1 MDQGFFLLFAAASVI
16 TALTVVLARN
26 PVHSALALMA
36 CFLQISAIFVLLEA
50 PLLAVI
56 QIFVYVGA
64 IMVLFLFVIMMI
76 DVREALSQRFLPG
89 GNLPAVVLLVVLG
102 VEMLVLVFW
111 SNRFS
116 ITEPVAVRT
125 AGEIR
130 QLSTTLFADY
140 LLPFEAASVILL
152 AALVGAIVLARIS
165 CQRLVQAHRGADAV
179 HLVGRDRRPEARAVD
194 DDARVRFPA
203 GNLDGH

>member
-1 MDQGFFLLFAAASVI
+1 MGQGFFLLFAMASVI
-16 TALTVVLARN
+16 TALIVVLARN

-76 DVREALSQRFLPG
+76 DVREAALQRFLPG
-89 GNLPAVVLLVVLG
+89 GNLPALVLLVLLG
-102 VEMLVLVFW
+102 GEMLALVVW

-116 ITEPVAVRT
+116 VTEPVAMR
-125 AGEIR
+125 AGDQIR
-130 QLSTTLFADY
+130 QLSMTLFADY
-140 LLPFEAASVILL
+140 FLPFEAASVILL
-152 AALVGAIVLARIS
+152 AALVGAIVLARKE
-165 CQRLVQAHRGADAV
+165 Q
-179 HLVGRDRRPEARAVD
+179 E
-194 DDARVRFPA
+194 
-203 GNLDGH
+203 

>member
-1 MDQGFFLLFAAASVI
+1 MDQGFFLLFATVSVI
-16 TALTVVLARN
+16 TALMVVLAPN

-76 DVREALSQRFLPG
+76 DVREAVLQRFLPG
-89 GNLPAVVLLVVLG
+89 RNLPALVLLVLLG
-102 VEMLVLVFW
+102 VEMLVLVRW
-111 SNRFS
+111 SDRFS
-116 ITEPVAVRT
+116 VMEPVATPTGGDVRL
-125 AGEIR
+125 
-130 QLSTTLFADY
+130 LSMTLFANY

-152 AALVGAIVLARIS
+152 AALVGAIVLARKEP
-165 CQRLVQAHRGADAV
+165 G
-179 HLVGRDRRPEARAVD
+179 
-194 DDARVRFPA
+194 
-203 GNLDGH
+203 

>member
-1 MDQGFFLLFAAASVI
+1 MDPGFFLLFATVSVI

-36 CFLQISAIFVLLEA
+36 CFLNISAIFVMLEA

-76 DVREALSQRFLPG
+76 DVREAVLQRFLPG
-89 GNLPAVVLLVVLG
+89 RNLPAMGLLILLG
-102 VEMLVLVFW
+102 IEMLVLVLW
-111 SNRFS
+111 SDRFS
-116 ITEPVAVRT
+116 ITEPA
-125 AGEIR
+125 AIGGGDQIR

-152 AALVGAIVLARIS
+152 AALVGAIVLARK
-165 CQRLVQAHRGADAV
+165 
-179 HLVGRDRRPEARAVD
+179 E
-194 DDARVRFPA
+194 
-203 GNLDGH
+203 

>member
-1 MDQGFFLLFAAASVI
+1 MDQGFFLLFATVSVI
-16 TALTVVLARN
+16 TAVTVVLARN

-76 DVREALSQRFLPG
+76 DVREAVLQRFLPG
-89 GNLPAVVLLVVLG
+89 GSLPALVLVVVLG
-102 VEMLVLVFW
+102 VEMFVLVLR
-111 SNRFS
+111 SGRFS
-116 ITEPVAVRT
+116 LTEPVA
-125 AGEIR
+125 AGSGDKIR

-140 LLPFEAASVILL
+140 LLPFETASVILL
-152 AALVGAIVLARIS
+152 AALVGAIVLARKES
-165 CQRLVQAHRGADAV
+165 G
-179 HLVGRDRRPEARAVD
+179 
-194 DDARVRFPA
+194 
-203 GNLDGH
+203 

>member
-76 DVREALSQRFLPG
+76 DVREAVLQRFLPG
-89 GNLPAVVLLVVLG
+89 GNLPALVLLVLLG
-102 VEMLVLVFW
+102 VEMLVLVLW
-111 SNRFS
+111 SDRFS
-116 ITEPVAVRT
+116 VTEPIAMRT
-125 AGEIR
+125 GDVR

-152 AALVGAIVLARIS
+152 AALVGAIVLARKE
-165 CQRLVQAHRGADAV
+165 
-179 HLVGRDRRPEARAVD
+179 P
-194 DDARVRFPA
+194 P
-203 GNLDGH
+203 

>member
-1 MDQGFFLLFAAASVI
+1 MDPGFFLLFATVSVI

-36 CFLQISAIFVLLEA
+36 CFLNISAIFVMLEA

-76 DVREALSQRFLPG
+76 DVREAVLQRFLPG
-89 GNLPAVVLLVVLG
+89 SNLPAMGLLILLG
-102 VEMLVLVFW
+102 IEMLALVLW
-111 SNRFS
+111 SDRFS
-116 ITEPVAVRT
+116 ITEPA
-125 AGEIR
+125 AMGGGDQIR

-152 AALVGAIVLARIS
+152 AALVGAIVLARKE
-165 CQRLVQAHRGADAV
+165 QG
-179 HLVGRDRRPEARAVD
+179 
-194 DDARVRFPA
+194 
-203 GNLDGH
+203 

>member
-1 MDQGFFLLFAAASVI
+1 MDQGFFLLFAAVSVI

-50 PLLAVI
+50 PFLAVI

-76 DVREALSQRFLPG
+76 DVREAVLRRFMPG
-89 GNLPAVVLLVVLG
+89 SNLPALTLLVVLG
-102 VEMLVLVFW
+102 VEMLVLVIR
-111 SNRFS
+111 SARFS
-116 ITEPVAVRT
+116 VAEPVVTRVS
-125 AGEIR
+125 GDDIR
-130 QLSTTLFADY
+130 KLSTTLFSDY

-152 AALVGAIVLARIS
+152 AALVGAIVLARKEP
-165 CQRLVQAHRGADAV
+165 G
-179 HLVGRDRRPEARAVD
+179 
-194 DDARVRFPA
+194 
-203 GNLDGH
+203 